1 MFTWYQKCS
10 IILLLFS
17 LNILE
22 TKMNHIDINS
32 MVQKLEVLSEAKL
45 IEVNDFVD
53 FLISKKER
61 ESLNNLYS
69 KASSQSFSK
78 LWDNKDDEVYDDL

>member
-1 MFTWYQKCS
+1 M
-10 IILLLFS
+10 LFFS
-17 LNILE
+17 FNILE
-22 TKMNHIDINS
+22 TKMTHIDINS

-61 ESLNNLYS
+61 ESLSNLYS
-69 KASSQSFSK
+69 KASDQSFSK
-78 LWDNKDDEVYDDL
+78 LWDNKDDEVYNDL

>member
-1 MFTWYQKCS
+1 MFP
-10 IILLLFS
+10 F
-17 LNILE
+17 NILE
-22 TKMNHIDINS
+22 TKMTHIDINS

-61 ESLNNLYS
+61 ESLSNLYS
-69 KASSQSFSK
+69 KASDQSFSK
-78 LWDNKDDEVYDDL
+78 LWDNKDDEVYNDL